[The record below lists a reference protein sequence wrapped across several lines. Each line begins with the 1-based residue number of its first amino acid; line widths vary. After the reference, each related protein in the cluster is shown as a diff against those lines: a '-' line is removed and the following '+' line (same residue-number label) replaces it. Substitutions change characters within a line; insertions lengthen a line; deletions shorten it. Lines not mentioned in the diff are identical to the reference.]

1 MTTQDIFLYGFII
14 IVAVVSIVGFLIA
27 IRDDK

>member
-1 MTTQDIFLYGFII
+1 MTTQDMFLYGFII
-14 IVAVVSIVGFLIA
+14 IVVIVSIVGFLIA